1 MLLVVR
7 CCKSRK
13 DFTILIFSE
22 QLLFGENG
30 DVEGIELISRLET
43 SLLAICNV

>member
-1 MLLVVR
+1 MLIVVR

-22 QLLFGENG
+22 QLLFGEDR
-30 DVEGIELISRLET
+30 DVEGIWLVSRLET
-43 SLLAICNV
+43 GLLAVRGV